1 MHYLKMKGRKKVKI
15 KMLRKTTAA
24 LMAAAVLAGT
34 FVTGVSAEERSGVLD
49 FTIDSPYASVDWDT
63 YGQYK
68 ADFHA
73 HSNESDGSPQP
84 YETIEEHYKKGYDIL
99 ALTDH
104 NVCNTTWNRKDDPT
118 GRGREY
124 LTDQRLSEITYGT
137 DRDNRG
143 MVAIMNSDE
152 QSVSDHLN
160 TFFTPFNN
168 EQGATLE
175 SNIAKTQELGGIC
188 HINHPGRYTGG
199 KKTSGTAGEEASNN
213 PETIKKYTDLFMK
226 YDAVVGMEIINKLDG
241 DSYSD
246 RILWDNILK
255 ETMPEGRF
263 VWGFSND
270 DTHSTAATGHS
281 YNMMLLPSNNPE
293 NVRKSMENGT
303 FYASAKVAKRE
314 GYTITD
320 LSVIN
325 DYQPPIITNIQVDN
339 DEDTITING
348 EYYNQ
353 VEWIADGKV
362 IATGNTIDLNDHE
375 GEINSYVRA
384 QLKGNE
390 GISFTQPFG
399 VTTAN
404 SGNAAVETDKELA
417 VIENGDTVTC
427 TVKLDGIGE
436 LNSFDAKVSYDSSVF
451 EIAEI
456 KPLIDNVVVASDKS
470 TEGMARMIIAT
481 SQPISGSADIM
492 QVVLKVKEG
501 AAVGNTTV
509 VLESVNTAITNDDGT
524 FEGELAIT
532 DREKTVEI
540 VSYLSA
546 SDINGDGNVTLSDL
560 SMAVKNYQS
569 DNAQCDVDRNGVVDA
584 SDLIIITGFIA

>member
-1 MHYLKMKGRKKVKI
+1 MKGRKKVKI

-456 KPLIDNVVVASDKS
+456 KPLVDNVVVASDKS

-501 AAVGNTTV
+501 AAAGNTTV
-509 VLESVNTAITNDDGT
+509 VLKSVNTAITNDDGT

-532 DREKTVEI
+532 DSEKAVEI

-569 DNAQCDVDRNGVVDA
+569 DDAQCDVDRNGVVDA

>member
-1 MHYLKMKGRKKVKI
+1 MKGRKKVKI

-49 FTIDSPYASVDWDT
+49 FTIDSPYASVDWGT

-84 YETIEEHYKKGYDIL
+84 YETIEEHYRKGYDIL

-118 GRGREY
+118 GKDREY

-384 QLKGNE
+384 QLKGDE

-456 KPLIDNVVVASDKS
+456 KPLVDNVVVASDKS

-532 DREKTVEI
+532 DSEKTVEI

>member
-1 MHYLKMKGRKKVKI
+1 MKGRKKVKI

-118 GRGREY
+118 GKDREY

-168 EQGATLE
+168 EHGATLE

-199 KKTSGTAGEEASNN
+199 KNTSGTAGEEASNN

-293 NVRKSMENGT
+293 NVRESMENGT

-339 DEDTITING
+339 DEDKITIDG

-384 QLKGNE
+384 QLKGDE

-456 KPLIDNVVVASDKS
+456 KPLVDNVVVASDKS

-532 DREKTVEI
+532 DSEKTVEI

>member
-1 MHYLKMKGRKKVKI
+1 MKGRKKVKI

-49 FTIDSPYASVDWDT
+49 FTIDSPYASVDWGT

-118 GRGREY
+118 GKDREY

-339 DEDTITING
+339 DEDTITIDG

-384 QLKGNE
+384 QLKGDE

>member
-1 MHYLKMKGRKKVKI
+1 
-15 KMLRKTTAA
+15 MLRKTTAA

-49 FTIDSPYASVDWDT
+49 FTIDSPYASVDWGT

-118 GRGREY
+118 GKDREY

-436 LNSFDAKVSYDSSVF
+436 LNSFDAKVSYDPSVF

-456 KPLIDNVVVASDKS
+456 KPLVDNVVVASDKS

-501 AAVGNTTV
+501 AAAGNTTV
-509 VLESVNTAITNDDGT
+509 VLKSVNTAITNDDGT

-532 DREKTVEI
+532 DSEKTVEI
-540 VSYLSA
+540 VSYLGA

>member
-1 MHYLKMKGRKKVKI
+1 MKGRKKVKI

-427 TVKLDGIGE
+427 TVKLDGSGE

-456 KPLIDNVVVASDKS
+456 KPLVDNVVVASDKS

-501 AAVGNTTV
+501 AAAGNTTV
-509 VLESVNTAITNDDGT
+509 VLKSVNTAITNDDGT

-532 DREKTVEI
+532 DSEKTVEI

-569 DNAQCDVDRNGVVDA
+569 DDAQCDVDRNGVVDA

>member
-1 MHYLKMKGRKKVKI
+1 MKGRKKVKI

-118 GRGREY
+118 GKDREY

-160 TFFTPFNN
+160 TFFTSFNN
-168 EQGATLE
+168 EHGATLE

-199 KKTSGTAGEEASNN
+199 KNTSGTAGEEASNN

-293 NVRKSMENGT
+293 NVRESMENGT

-325 DYQPPIITNIQVDN
+325 DYQPPVITNIQVDN
-339 DEDTITING
+339 DEDKITIDG

-384 QLKGNE
+384 QLKGDE

-456 KPLIDNVVVASDKS
+456 KPLVDNVVVASDKS

-532 DREKTVEI
+532 DSEKTVEI

-569 DNAQCDVDRNGVVDA
+569 DNAQCDVDRDGVVDA

>member
-1 MHYLKMKGRKKVKI
+1 MKI

-118 GRGREY
+118 GKDREY

-199 KKTSGTAGEEASNN
+199 RNTSGTAGEEASNN

-293 NVRKSMENGT
+293 NVRESMENGT

-339 DEDTITING
+339 DEDTITIDG

-384 QLKGNE
+384 QLKGDE

-456 KPLIDNVVVASDKS
+456 KPLVDNVVVASDKS

-532 DREKTVEI
+532 DSEKTVEI

>member
-1 MHYLKMKGRKKVKI
+1 
-15 KMLRKTTAA
+15 MLRKTTAA

-49 FTIDSPYASVDWDT
+49 FTIDSPYASVDWGT

-118 GRGREY
+118 GKDREY

-436 LNSFDAKVSYDSSVF
+436 LNSFDAKVSYDPSVF

-456 KPLIDNVVVASDKS
+456 KPLVDNVVVASDKS

-509 VLESVNTAITNDDGT
+509 VLKSVNTAITNDDGT

-532 DREKTVEI
+532 DSEKTVEI

>member
-456 KPLIDNVVVASDKS
+456 KPLVDNVVVASDKS

-501 AAVGNTTV
+501 AAAGNTTV
-509 VLESVNTAITNDDGT
+509 VLKSVNTAITNDDGT

-532 DREKTVEI
+532 DSEKTVEI
-540 VSYLSA
+540 VSYLNA

-569 DNAQCDVDRNGVVDA
+569 DDAQCDVDRNGVVDA

>member
-1 MHYLKMKGRKKVKI
+1 MKGRKKVKI

-456 KPLIDNVVVASDKS
+456 KPLVDNVVVASDKS

-501 AAVGNTTV
+501 AAAGNTAV
-509 VLESVNTAITNDDGT
+509 VLKSVNTAITNDDGT

>member
-1 MHYLKMKGRKKVKI
+1 MKGRKKVKI

-49 FTIDSPYASVDWDT
+49 FTIDSPYASVDWGT

-118 GRGREY
+118 GKDREY
-124 LTDQRLSEITYGT
+124 LTDKRLSEITYGT

-325 DYQPPIITNIQVDN
+325 DYQPPVITNIQVDN

-569 DNAQCDVDRNGVVDA
+569 DDAQCDVDRNGVVDA

>member
-1 MHYLKMKGRKKVKI
+1 MKI

-118 GRGREY
+118 GKDREY

-199 KKTSGTAGEEASNN
+199 KNTSGTAGEEASNN

-293 NVRKSMENGT
+293 NVRESMENGT

-339 DEDTITING
+339 DEDTITIDG

-384 QLKGNE
+384 QLKGDE

-456 KPLIDNVVVASDKS
+456 KPLVDNVVVASDKS

-532 DREKTVEI
+532 DSEKTVEI

>member
-1 MHYLKMKGRKKVKI
+1 MKGRKKVKI

-49 FTIDSPYASVDWDT
+49 FTIDSPYASVDWGT

-436 LNSFDAKVSYDSSVF
+436 LNSFDAKVSYDPSVF

-456 KPLIDNVVVASDKS
+456 KPLVDNVVVASDKS

-501 AAVGNTTV
+501 AAAGNTTV
-509 VLESVNTAITNDDGT
+509 VLKSVNTAITNDDGT

-532 DREKTVEI
+532 DSEKTVEI

-569 DNAQCDVDRNGVVDA
+569 DDAQCDVDRNGVVDA

>member
-1 MHYLKMKGRKKVKI
+1 
-15 KMLRKTTAA
+15 MLRKTTAA

-49 FTIDSPYASVDWDT
+49 FTIDSPYASVDWGT

-118 GRGREY
+118 GKDREY

-339 DEDTITING
+339 DEDTITIDG

-384 QLKGNE
+384 QLKGDE

>member
-1 MHYLKMKGRKKVKI
+1 MKGRKKVKI

-49 FTIDSPYASVDWDT
+49 FTIDSPYASVDWGT

-118 GRGREY
+118 GKDREY
-124 LTDQRLSEITYGT
+124 LTDKRLSEITYGT

-436 LNSFDAKVSYDSSVF
+436 LNSFDAKVSYDPSVF

-456 KPLIDNVVVASDKS
+456 KPLVDNVVVASDKS

-501 AAVGNTTV
+501 AAAGNTAV
-509 VLESVNTAITNDDGT
+509 VLKSVNTAITNDDGT

-532 DREKTVEI
+532 DSEKTVEI

-569 DNAQCDVDRNGVVDA
+569 DDAQCDVDRNGVVDA

>member
-1 MHYLKMKGRKKVKI
+1 MKGRKKVKI

-49 FTIDSPYASVDWDT
+49 FTIDSPYASVDWGT

-84 YETIEEHYKKGYDIL
+84 YETIEEHYRKGYDIL

-118 GRGREY
+118 GKDREY

-339 DEDTITING
+339 DEDTITIDG

-456 KPLIDNVVVASDKS
+456 KPLVDNVVVASDKS

>member
-1 MHYLKMKGRKKVKI
+1 MKGRKKVKI

-49 FTIDSPYASVDWDT
+49 FTIDSPYASVDWGT

-118 GRGREY
+118 GKDREY

-456 KPLIDNVVVASDKS
+456 KPLVDNVVVASDKS

>member
-1 MHYLKMKGRKKVKI
+1 MKGRKKVKI

-456 KPLIDNVVVASDKS
+456 KPLVDNVVVASDKS

-501 AAVGNTTV
+501 AAAGNTTV
-509 VLESVNTAITNDDGT
+509 VLKSVNTAITNDDGT

-532 DREKTVEI
+532 DSEKTVEI
-540 VSYLSA
+540 VSYLGA

>member
-1 MHYLKMKGRKKVKI
+1 MKGRKKVKI

-118 GRGREY
+118 GKDREY

-168 EQGATLE
+168 EHGATLE

-199 KKTSGTAGEEASNN
+199 KNTSGTAGEEASNN

-456 KPLIDNVVVASDKS
+456 KPLVDNVVVASDKS

>member
-1 MHYLKMKGRKKVKI
+1 MKGRKKVKI

-49 FTIDSPYASVDWDT
+49 FTIDSPYASVDWGT

-118 GRGREY
+118 GKDREY

-199 KKTSGTAGEEASNN
+199 KNTSGTAGEEASNN

-293 NVRKSMENGT
+293 NVRESMENGT

-339 DEDTITING
+339 DEDTITIDG
-348 EYYNQ
+348 EHYNQ

-384 QLKGNE
+384 QLKGDE

-456 KPLIDNVVVASDKS
+456 KPLVDNVVVASDKS

-532 DREKTVEI
+532 DSEKTVEI

>member
-1 MHYLKMKGRKKVKI
+1 MKGRKKVKI

-118 GRGREY
+118 GKDREY

-199 KKTSGTAGEEASNN
+199 RNTSGTAGEEASNN

-293 NVRKSMENGT
+293 NVRESMENGT

-339 DEDTITING
+339 DEDTITIDG

-384 QLKGNE
+384 QLKGDE

-456 KPLIDNVVVASDKS
+456 KPLVDNVVVASDKS

-532 DREKTVEI
+532 DSEKTVEI

-560 SMAVKNYQS
+560 SMAVKN
-569 DNAQCDVDRNGVVDA
+569 
-584 SDLIIITGFIA
+584 

>member
-1 MHYLKMKGRKKVKI
+1 MKGRKKVKI

-49 FTIDSPYASVDWDT
+49 FTIDSPYASVDWGT

-118 GRGREY
+118 GKDREY

-456 KPLIDNVVVASDKS
+456 KPLVDNVVVASDKS

-501 AAVGNTTV
+501 AAAGNTTV
-509 VLESVNTAITNDDGT
+509 VLKSVNTAITNDDGT

-532 DREKTVEI
+532 DSEKTVEI

-569 DNAQCDVDRNGVVDA
+569 DDAQCDVDRNGVVDA

>member
-1 MHYLKMKGRKKVKI
+1 MKGRKKVKI

-49 FTIDSPYASVDWDT
+49 FTIDSPYESVDWGT

-118 GRGREY
+118 GRDREY
-124 LTDQRLSEITYGT
+124 LTDERLSQITYGT

-456 KPLIDNVVVASDKS
+456 KPLVDNVVVASDKS

-501 AAVGNTTV
+501 AAAGNTTV
-509 VLESVNTAITNDDGT
+509 VLKSVNTAITNDDGT

-532 DREKTVEI
+532 DSEKTVEI
-540 VSYLSA
+540 VSYLNA

-569 DNAQCDVDRNGVVDA
+569 DDAQCDVDRNGVVDA

>member
-1 MHYLKMKGRKKVKI
+1 MKGRKKVKI

-118 GRGREY
+118 GKDREY

-199 KKTSGTAGEEASNN
+199 KNTSGTAGEEASNN

-293 NVRKSMENGT
+293 NVRESMENGT

-339 DEDTITING
+339 DEDTITIDG

-384 QLKGNE
+384 QLKGDE

-456 KPLIDNVVVASDKS
+456 KPLVDNVVVASDKS

-532 DREKTVEI
+532 DSEKTVEI

>member
-1 MHYLKMKGRKKVKI
+1 
-15 KMLRKTTAA
+15 
-24 LMAAAVLAGT
+24 
-34 FVTGVSAEERSGVLD
+34 
-49 FTIDSPYASVDWDT
+49 
-63 YGQYK
+63 
-68 ADFHA
+68 
-73 HSNESDGSPQP
+73 
-84 YETIEEHYKKGYDIL
+84 
-99 ALTDH
+99 
-104 NVCNTTWNRKDDPT
+104 VCNTTWNRKDDPT
-118 GRGREY
+118 GKDREY

-199 KKTSGTAGEEASNN
+199 RNTSGTAGEEASNN

-293 NVRKSMENGT
+293 NVRESMENGT

-339 DEDTITING
+339 DEDTITIDG
-348 EYYNQ
+348 EHYNQ

-384 QLKGNE
+384 QLKGDE

-456 KPLIDNVVVASDKS
+456 KPLVDNVVVASDKS

>member
-1 MHYLKMKGRKKVKI
+1 MKGRKKVKI

-49 FTIDSPYASVDWDT
+49 FTIDSPYASVDWGT

-436 LNSFDAKVSYDSSVF
+436 LNSFDAKVSYDPSVF

-456 KPLIDNVVVASDKS
+456 KPLVDNVVVASDKS

-509 VLESVNTAITNDDGT
+509 VLKSVNTAITNDDGT

-532 DREKTVEI
+532 DSEKTVEI

>member
-1 MHYLKMKGRKKVKI
+1 MKGRKKVKI

-49 FTIDSPYASVDWDT
+49 FTIDSPYASVDWGT

-118 GRGREY
+118 GKDREY

-199 KKTSGTAGEEASNN
+199 KNTSGTAGEEASNN

-339 DEDTITING
+339 DEDTITIDG

-384 QLKGNE
+384 QLKGDE

-456 KPLIDNVVVASDKS
+456 KPLVDNVVVASDKS

-532 DREKTVEI
+532 DSEKTVEI

>member
-1 MHYLKMKGRKKVKI
+1 MKGRKKVKI

-118 GRGREY
+118 GKDREY

-199 KKTSGTAGEEASNN
+199 RNTSGTAGEEASNN

-293 NVRKSMENGT
+293 NVRESMENGT

-339 DEDTITING
+339 DEDTITIDG

-384 QLKGNE
+384 QLKGDE

-456 KPLIDNVVVASDKS
+456 KPLVDNVVVASDKS

>member
-1 MHYLKMKGRKKVKI
+1 MKGRKKVKI

-49 FTIDSPYASVDWDT
+49 FTIDSPYESVDWGT

-118 GRGREY
+118 GRDREY
-124 LTDQRLSEITYGT
+124 LTDERLSQITYGT

-293 NVRKSMENGT
+293 NVRESMENGT

-339 DEDTITING
+339 DEDTITIDG

-384 QLKGNE
+384 QLKGDE

-509 VLESVNTAITNDDGT
+509 VLKSVNTAITNDDGT

>member
-1 MHYLKMKGRKKVKI
+1 
-15 KMLRKTTAA
+15 MLRKTTAA

-49 FTIDSPYASVDWDT
+49 FTIDSPYASVDWGT

-118 GRGREY
+118 GKDREY
-124 LTDQRLSEITYGT
+124 LTDKRLSEITYGT

-456 KPLIDNVVVASDKS
+456 KPLVDNVVVASDKS

-501 AAVGNTTV
+501 AAAGNTAV
-509 VLESVNTAITNDDGT
+509 VLKSVNTAITNDDGT

-532 DREKTVEI
+532 DSEKTVEI

-569 DNAQCDVDRNGVVDA
+569 DDAQCDVDRNGVVDA